1 MVASNATSGA
11 TSKATGGANKPRK
24 PRKPKP
30 GTFAEL
36 AASLVERSEQR
47 SGQKAATT
55 TARPLSSF
63 PDHVELDE
71 FGFDTT
77 TGCAAFDVGEDR
89 LVRRPP
95 GRPPKPR

>member
-1 MVASNATSGA
+1 MVASKATSGA
-11 TSKATGGANKPRK
+11 TSKATSGANKPRK

-47 SGQKAATT
+47 SGQKAPTT

-71 FGFDTT
+71 FGFDVR
-77 TGCAAFDVGEDR
+77 TGAAAFETDEIR
-89 LVRRPP
+89 IALPP
-95 GRPPKPR
+95 GRPRSR